1 MCLSR
6 RLHLYPFFQTA
17 LFNPFTLVSECFGP
31 KICGHLKHL
40 VCCAAF
46 LAIIVFGAPVFNA
59 IIPIVRSVVMR
70 PCCST
75 DNPTAVGCGVV
86 TVFLY
91 RAGFERGGG
100 VRCSRVAVGFTV
112 G

>member
-1 MCLSR
+1 MTAQVPVWSSPPA
-6 RLHLYPFFQTA
+6 PFLQTA

-59 IIPIVRSVVMR
+59 IIPIVRSV
-70 PCCST
+70 
-75 DNPTAVGCGVV
+75 
-86 TVFLY
+86 
-91 RAGFERGGG
+91 
-100 VRCSRVAVGFTV
+100 
-112 G
+112 